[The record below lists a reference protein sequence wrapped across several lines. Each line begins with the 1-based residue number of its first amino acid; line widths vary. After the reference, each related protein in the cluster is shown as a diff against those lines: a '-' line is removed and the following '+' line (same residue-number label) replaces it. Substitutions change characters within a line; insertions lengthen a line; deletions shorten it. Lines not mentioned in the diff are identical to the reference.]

1 MPASDSSAN
10 ACSDELR
17 GRLDAL
23 VLTQL
28 GVSIESVESVAA
40 GLGSRH
46 FFRLQLSSRGTS
58 AIARVDMPEDPGL
71 RPPGVAAEPSLEPIR
86 AHLEANGLPVPKRL
100 AACDGIEL
108 LEDVGRLT
116 LEDVAANGES
126 PERSTLY
133 GHAIDL
139 IALLQRAPAD
149 TSVPNYERH
158 LDATLL
164 DYKAEQICSWL
175 IPSATGQAA
184 TLGEREAVGAAF
196 GEIRR
201 ACASAPSVLAHRDFK
216 AQNLHVLAEG
226 DPRGRLV
233 MIDLQGAFLAPPEY
247 DAVCLLRDLHVALPD
262 SEVEAL
268 LARLWPQLA
277 SEPPEQDF
285 KRRFNLLTLSRAGK
299 DLSRFLFAVHERGDE
314 RYRSFLPNGVR
325 SLKAAAQ
332 ALGDEPCI
340 ADFSQ
345 ILAALPEDA
354 CAR

>member
-1 MPASDSSAN
+1 MPASDNSAN
-10 ACSDELR
+10 ACSDELLV
-17 GRLDAL
+17 RLNAL
-23 VLTQL
+23 VLEQL
-28 GVSIESVESVAA
+28 DRSIEAVEAVAA
-40 GLGSRH
+40 GLGNRR
-46 FFRLQLSSRGTS
+46 FFRLQLSGGAAS

-86 AHLEANGLPVPKRL
+86 AHLEAAGLPVPRRL

-108 LEDVGRLT
+108 LEDVGMRT

-126 PERSTLY
+126 PERSALY
-133 GHAIDL
+133 ARAIDL
-139 IALLQRAPAD
+139 IALLQRTPAD
-149 TSVPNYERH
+149 TSIPNYERR

-175 IPSATGQAA
+175 IPSATGRTA
-184 TLGEREAVGAAF
+184 TLSEREAVGAAF
-196 GEIRR
+196 GAIRE
-201 ACASAPSVLAHRDFK
+201 ACATAPSVLAHRDFK
-216 AQNLHVLAEG
+216 AQNLHVVPEG

-247 DAVCLLRDLHVALPD
+247 DAVCLLRDLHIALPD
-262 SEVEAL
+262 AEVEAL
-268 LARLWPQLA
+268 LARLRPQLA

-299 DLSRFLFAVHERGDE
+299 DLSRFLYAVHERGDE
-314 RYRSFLPNGVR
+314 RYRGFLPNGVR
-325 SLKAAAQ
+325 ALKAAAQ

-340 ADFSQ
+340 ADFAE